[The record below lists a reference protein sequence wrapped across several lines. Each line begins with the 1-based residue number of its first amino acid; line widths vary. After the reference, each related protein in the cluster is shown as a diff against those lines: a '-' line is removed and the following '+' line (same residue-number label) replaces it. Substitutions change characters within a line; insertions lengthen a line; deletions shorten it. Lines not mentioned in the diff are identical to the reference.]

1 MVTCII
7 DSMEAAKHAWPK
19 SPSMNAKEFAS
30 WSRPRLSSTTL
41 LIHGFVALT
50 VLSPHFVSCNSSRTI
65 EVIAHGLSLMVKEG
79 YDLRST
85 HLTLQGDNASKELK
99 NNGVLQW
106 ASCQVALRRIQKC
119 TISFLSSGHSHE
131 DIDGLFSLMSSWLNR
146 AQELLTPQAFK
157 TSLEG
162 FLQEK
167 GNRPDE
173 RIKRVTI
180 MSKYRDWKLG
190 SNTLVKVSKQFILFL

>member
-65 EVIAHGLSLMVKEG
+65 EIISHGLSLMVKEG
-79 YDLRST
+79 YNLRAT

-106 ASCQVALRRIQKC
+106 ASCQVALKRIQQC
-119 TISFLSSGHSHE
+119 TVSFLSSGHSHE
-131 DIDGLFSLMSSWLNR
+131 DIDAMFSNMSSWLNR
-146 AQELLTPQAFK
+146 AQELLTPEAFK

-162 FLQEK
+162 FMQEK
-167 GNRPDE
+167 GNRPNE
-173 RIKRVTI
+173 QLKRVTI
-180 MSKYRDWKLG
+180 MSKYRD
-190 SNTLVKVSKQFILFL
+190 